1 MTIFRWELGLLAM
14 AGLAVAADQSKV
26 GEGNARAVQISAGS
40 PRVQQAHAYLRS
52 RLSRIQDGKLRANT
66 TAILSDPEVCVAS
79 KSGLTA
85 RKKEAIL
92 RKLQSEGLISSPID
106 ERMMSGIFPPL
117 RDEAGDCPKLPQ
129 PYSSAPGSAFG
140 GHHSHPGGLAVH
152 ASFNLTNA
160 LSLAQGYR
168 TVYGPDVFISEDLM
182 IAAPI
187 WHDWAK
193 TMVFQWNADG
203 TEFAEYNFGGNG
215 KTDAWGEAGDSRT
228 GAHHILGLAEII
240 KRGLPP
246 EFLVTVASAHAAPAS
261 GNEYK
266 VVNWI
271 RTAAIVAG
279 VDAVSAG
286 YLSKD
291 SQERLRLPAVR
302 SWDEPGHL
310 LVEYMLHNLSDAD
323 FVWTGPAASA
333 ADQALKK
340 LAGKF
345 GFDVGN
351 VAEFNNQFRNP
362 VLAHLTAERLL
373 MLQSNGGT
381 AAVAAEV
388 TKALGR

>member
-1 MTIFRWELGLLAM
+1 
-14 AGLAVAADQSKV
+14 
-26 GEGNARAVQISAGS
+26 
-40 PRVQQAHAYLRS
+40 
-52 RLSRIQDGKLRANT
+52 
-66 TAILSDPEVCVAS
+66 
-79 KSGLTA
+79 
-85 RKKEAIL
+85 
-92 RKLQSEGLISSPID
+92 
-106 ERMMSGIFPPL
+106 MSGVFPPL
-117 RDEAGDCPKLPQ
+117 RDETSDCPKPPQ
-129 PYSSAPGSAFG
+129 PYGSAPGSAFG

-152 ASFNLTNA
+152 AFFNLTNA

-168 TVYGPDVFISEDLM
+168 KVYGPDLFISEDLM

-228 GAHHILGLAEII
+228 GAHHILGLAEIM
-240 KRGLPP
+240 KRGLPA